1 MAYSI
6 RESSPE
12 EIQQLTK
19 YGWASP
25 TISDSVAMTGRRGG
39 SGDLISI
46 GKNGNYN
53 YINNSGGNTKV
64 ISEMV
69 SDNKYQYVSGGSSGR
84 KLVEGGG
91 YANGGSS
98 GGNFS
103 KEIATSNGSNSYV
116 KLNNDLRSGAAAGG
130 NFDNGVKIGN
140 SGGGV
145 SYYKSNGD
153 IIKNPSLV
161 EGNNTYIGANG
172 GKVVTGSKEYVES
185 VSGGKDSSWTQVGQ
199 GSYYKSDSDSNSRA
213 VNESV
218 GYTESVSRGGSYVG
232 VAGGVGA
239 ASSIAGGLGT
249 LKLDLNN
256 VGQFANSIEKCAE
269 QLDNVWK
276 KVQTKDIEVI
286 NNSWASEDAQ
296 EYVNKLNQEGEKI
309 KYIVS
314 SLKLLS
320 KTYNSIASEGG
331 NAQQDIGRMIRN
343 I

>member
-12 EIQQLTK
+12 EILQLTK

-25 TISDSVAMTGRRGG
+25 TISDSVAMTGKRGG

-53 YINNSGGNTKV
+53 YVNNSGGNTKV
-64 ISEMV
+64 ISEMA
-69 SDNKYQYVSGGSSGR
+69 SDNKFQYLSGGSSGR
-84 KLVEGGG
+84 KLAEG
-91 YANGGSS
+91 GGSS
-98 GGNFS
+98 GGNFGNN
-103 KEIATSNGSNSYV
+103 SNGSTSYV
-116 KLNNDLRSGAAAGG
+116 KFNSDLRSGAAAGG
-130 NFDNGVKIGN
+130 NHNYVGVNQHSSTDYISNNKPDLLRTSSGDLVAIGGDSNSYPNGVKAVNQHSSTDYIANNGYDLLRTS
-140 SGGGV
+140 SGDLVAVGG
-145 SYYKSNGD
+145 
-153 IIKNPSLV
+153 
-161 EGNNTYIGANG
+161 
-172 GKVVTGSKEYVES
+172 
-185 VSGGKDSSWTQVGQ
+185 
-199 GSYYKSDSDSNSRA
+199 DSNSYPK
-213 VNESV
+213 
-218 GYTESVSRGGSYVG
+218 GTIG
-232 VAGGVGA
+232 VIGGA
-239 ASSIAGGLGT
+239 ASSAAGGLGT

-296 EYVNKLNQEGEKI
+296 EYVNKLNEEGEKI

>member
-1 MAYSI
+1 MAYV
-6 RESSPE
+6 RALSSE
-12 EIQQLTK
+12 EAAELIKTGKIQTL
-19 YGWASP
+19 YNNSY
-25 TISDSVAMTGRRGG
+25 SDRVGTSSVSFRSAGDTGRNG
-39 SGDLISI
+39 SIQ
-46 GKNGNYN
+46 N
-53 YINNSGGNTKV
+53 YIDNSGGNAKV
-64 ISEMV
+64 VSELYS
-69 SDNKYQYVSGGSSGR
+69 SDNSGVFVGK
-84 KLVEGGG
+84 KLAVG
-91 YANGGSS
+91 GGSS
-98 GGNFS
+98 GGNFG
-103 KEIATSNGSNSYV
+103 KVIANSNGSTSYV
-116 KLNNDLRSGAAAGG
+116 KFDSDSSGGVAAGG

-145 SYYKSNGD
+145 SYYQSNGD
-153 IIKNPSLV
+153 IKIPSLV
-161 EGNNTYIGANG
+161 EGNKTYIGANG

-185 VSGGKDSSWTQVGQ
+185 VVGDIDNPGTKIGQ
-199 GSYYKSDSDSNSRA
+199 NSYYKSDSDSNSRA
-213 VNESV
+213 VNESG
-218 GYTESVSRGGSYVG
+218 GYTESVSRGGSYAG

-239 ASSIAGGLGT
+239 ASSAAGGLGT

-296 EYVNKLNQEGEKI
+296 EYVNKLNEEGEKI

-314 SLKLLS
+314 SLKILS

-331 NAQQDIGRMIRN
+331 NAQQDIGRTIRN

>member
-6 RESSPE
+6 REASPE

-25 TISDSVAMTGRRGG
+25 TISDSVVMTGNKSLLRGS

-64 ISEMV
+64 ISEMA
-69 SDNKYQYVSGGSSGR
+69 SDNKFQYVSGGSGGR

-91 YANGGSS
+91 YANGS
-98 GGNFS
+98 
-103 KEIATSNGSNSYV
+103 TSYV
-116 KLNNDLRSGAAAGG
+116 KLNSDLRGGVAAGG
-130 NFDNGVKIGN
+130 NFDKGVKIGN

-145 SYYKSNGD
+145 SYYQSNGD
-153 IIKNPSLV
+153 IKKPSLV

-185 VSGGKDSSWTQVGQ
+185 VVGDIDNPGTKIGQ
-199 GSYYKSDSDSNSRA
+199 NSYYKSASDSNSR
-213 VNESV
+213 VINEGG
-218 GYTESVSRGGSYVG
+218 GYTESVSSGGSYAG

-239 ASSIAGGLGT
+239 ASSVAGGLGT

-276 KVQTKDIEVI
+276 RVQTKDIEVI